1 MLLDKISLTAIAR
14 GLQISELWLQQGVNH
29 KSKNVLREVK
39 VRLKPKRGLTVHYRA
54 VVVQVSLTESP
65 PNWKLAGRL

>member
-39 VRLKPKRGLTVHYRA
+39 VRPNPKRRLRVHSRS

-65 PNWKLAGRL
+65 PDGKLARRL